1 MVYSTLSNTTRY
13 PVCKIMIVSGY
24 TVNCIIFMHVC
35 DCVATRILITCM
47 VEFCINCALNSPF
60 RFIWLYLHVTPH
72 IWHTKPICDVNEEKI
87 FKIAIFDILVVLW
100 AYYCQWQLPA
110 DWKIKN
116 FCCHTKTLWSI
127 ITLSN
132 VAVSF
137 TIIRACVY
145 QIWGLG
151 CKWFKSYDRKRDFT
165 LFLKLTGSFCTAV
178 LRKIR
183 LSDML
188 LACELRWVIFWNCKY
203 KSPYIC
209 RWDSDHKNDLELS

>member
-1 MVYSTLSNTTRY
+1 
-13 PVCKIMIVSGY
+13 
-24 TVNCIIFMHVC
+24 
-35 DCVATRILITCM
+35 M

-60 RFIWLYLHVTPH
+60 SFIWFYLHPRPH
-72 IWHTKPICDVNEEKI
+72 IWHIKPICDVNEEKI
-87 FKIAIFDILVVLW
+87 LKIAIFDILVVLW
-100 AYYCQWQLPA
+100 AYNCLWQLPA

-116 FCCHTKTLWSI
+116 FCCHTKTLRSI

-165 LFLKLTGSFCTAV
+165 LFWKLTGSFCTAV

-183 LSDML
+183 FCFSILSKRYSRPMAWHINSINSLVEIAML
-188 LACELRWVIFWNCKY
+188 KTCLLCTSFRSILQKPLFFRLSGPLTEHIWAHSY
-203 KSPYIC
+203 KSSVTITC
-209 RWDSDHKNDLELS
+209 F

>member
-1 MVYSTLSNTTRY
+1 M
-13 PVCKIMIVSGY
+13 
-24 TVNCIIFMHVC
+24 NC
-35 DCVATRILITCM
+35 
-47 VEFCINCALNSPF
+47 
-60 RFIWLYLHVTPH
+60 LHPRPH
-72 IWHTKPICDVNEEKI
+72 IWHIKPICDINEEKI
-87 FKIAIFDILVVLW
+87 LKIAIFDILVVLW
-100 AYYCQWQLPA
+100 AYNCLWQLPA

-165 LFLKLTGSFCTAV
+165 LFWKLTGSFCTAV

-183 LSDML
+183 FCFSLLRNLYFRPKAWHINSINGLVEIAILKTCHNYTIFRSILQKPLFFRLSGPL
-188 LACELRWVIFWNCKY
+188 TEHIWAHSY
-203 KSPYIC
+203 KSTLIMTC
-209 RWDSDHKNDLELS
+209 F

>member
-1 MVYSTLSNTTRY
+1 
-13 PVCKIMIVSGY
+13 
-24 TVNCIIFMHVC
+24 
-35 DCVATRILITCM
+35 M

-60 RFIWLYLHVTPH
+60 SFIWFYLHPRPH
-72 IWHTKPICDVNEEKI
+72 IWHIKPICDINEEKI
-87 FKIAIFDILVVLW
+87 LKIAIFDILVVLW
-100 AYYCQWQLPA
+100 AYNCLWQHPA

-116 FCCHTKTLWSI
+116 FCCHTKALRSI

-165 LFLKLTGSFCTAV
+165 LFWKLTGSFCTAV
-178 LRKIR
+178 LSKIR
-183 LSDML
+183 LCYW
-188 LACELRWVIFWNCKY
+188 LANQDDYISEIANIKGLIYVDIMRSRSYGYLFYIQDFYDSKGHFGYFCKSHTLSLRFEI
-203 KSPYIC
+203 
-209 RWDSDHKNDLELS
+209 

>member
-1 MVYSTLSNTTRY
+1 
-13 PVCKIMIVSGY
+13 
-24 TVNCIIFMHVC
+24 
-35 DCVATRILITCM
+35 M

-60 RFIWLYLHVTPH
+60 SFIWFYLHPRPH
-72 IWHTKPICDVNEEKI
+72 IWHIKPICDINEEKI
-87 FKIAIFDILVVLW
+87 LKIAIFDILVVLW
-100 AYYCQWQLPA
+100 AYNCLWQLPA

-165 LFLKLTGSFCTAV
+165 LFWKLTGSFCTAV

-183 LSDML
+183 FCFSILNKNGFRPKAWHINSINSLVEIAILKTCLLCTSFGSILQKPLFFRLSGPL
-188 LACELRWVIFWNCKY
+188 TEHIWAHSY
-203 KSPYIC
+203 KSTLIMTC
-209 RWDSDHKNDLELS
+209 F

>member
-1 MVYSTLSNTTRY
+1 MIAWPIQTRHY
-13 PVCKIMIVSGY
+13 GSFFYKSKFYLPI
-24 TVNCIIFMHVC
+24 
-35 DCVATRILITCM
+35 
-47 VEFCINCALNSPF
+47 EFH
-60 RFIWLYLHVTPH
+60 RYYLHPRPH
-72 IWHTKPICDVNEEKI
+72 IWHIKPICDVNEGKI
-87 FKIAIFDILVVLW
+87 LKIAIFDILVVLW
-100 AYYCQWQLPA
+100 AYNCLWQLPT

-165 LFLKLTGSFCTAV
+165 LNSGNWLAV
-178 LRKIR
+178 FVLQ
-183 LSDML
+183 S
-188 LACELRWVIFWNCKY
+188 
-203 KSPYIC
+203 
-209 RWDSDHKNDLELS
+209 

>member
-1 MVYSTLSNTTRY
+1 MVSIIITHSKYCTASYCAVITIIMVFRTWYLSSIEYLKSSPALYTYTFSIWFSTFSYELMQY
-13 PVCKIMIVSGY
+13 FCGY
-24 TVNCIIFMHVC
+24 
-35 DCVATRILITCM
+35 M
-47 VEFCINCALNSPF
+47 VEFCINCAFNSPF
-60 RFIWLYLHVTPH
+60 SFIWFYLHPRPH
-72 IWHTKPICDVNEEKI
+72 IWHIKPICDINEEKI
-87 FKIAIFDILVVLW
+87 LKIAIFDILVVLSIW
-100 AYYCQWQLPA
+100 PDIDIGNCLWQLLA

-165 LFLKLTGSFCTAV
+165 LFWKLTGSFCTAV

-183 LSDML
+183 LCYW
-188 LACELRWVIFWNCKY
+188 LAK
-203 KSPYIC
+203 KG
-209 RWDSDHKNDLELS
+209 

>member
-1 MVYSTLSNTTRY
+1 MR
-13 PVCKIMIVSGY
+13 KK
-24 TVNCIIFMHVC
+24 F
-35 DCVATRILITCM
+35 
-47 VEFCINCALNSPF
+47 
-60 RFIWLYLHVTPH
+60 
-72 IWHTKPICDVNEEKI
+72 
-87 FKIAIFDILVVLW
+87 FKLQYIFDILVVCICILW
-100 AYYCQWQLPA
+100 AYNCQWQLPA
-110 DWKIKN
+110 DWKICIIKN

-165 LFLKLTGSFCTAV
+165 LFWKLTDSFCTAV

-183 LSDML
+183 FCFSIL
-188 LACELRWVIFWNCKY
+188 I
-203 KSPYIC
+203 
-209 RWDSDHKNDLELS
+209 KNDSRPKAWHIDPINSLVEIAI

>member
-1 MVYSTLSNTTRY
+1 
-13 PVCKIMIVSGY
+13 
-24 TVNCIIFMHVC
+24 
-35 DCVATRILITCM
+35 M

-60 RFIWLYLHVTPH
+60 SFIWFYLHPRPH
-72 IWHTKPICDVNEEKI
+72 IWHIKPICDINEEKI
-87 FKIAIFDILVVLW
+87 LKIAIFDILVVLW
-100 AYYCQWQLPA
+100 AYNCLWQLPA

-116 FCCHTKTLWSI
+116 FCCHTKTLRSI

-165 LFLKLTGSFCTAV
+165 LFWKLTGSFCTAV

-183 LSDML
+183 FCFSILNKNGSRPKAWHINSINGLVEIAMLKTCLLCTSFRSILQKPLFFRLSGPL
-188 LACELRWVIFWNCKY
+188 TEHIWAHSY
-203 KSPYIC
+203 KSTLIMTC
-209 RWDSDHKNDLELS
+209 F